1 MEDFLKQTNQRYN
14 MDVVQATGDIKS
26 ALGKSLSHIATPTLR
41 VFWEVLS
48 LIAVAN
54 SYFHLGEIKNN
65 VPDMKA
71 ILMGTRG
78 DDPHGKWVQDFS
90 RTDVDKGWPD
100 FMRVN
105 PILTWS
111 YVDVWNFIRRLQLP
125 YCILYDRGYTS
136 LGSRSSTV
144 PNPDLKNID
153 RSVTLSRKKL
163 NMNLVMVK

>member
-1 MEDFLKQTNQRYN
+1 MFSRKIPNN
-14 MDVVQATGDIKS
+14 CN
-26 ALGKSLSHIATPTLR
+26 GKS
-41 VFWEVLS
+41 
-48 LIAVAN
+48 
-54 SYFHLGEIKNN
+54 YGYLGEIKNN

-78 DDPHGKWVQDFS
+78 DDPHGKWVKDFS

-153 RSVTLSRKKL
+153 RSVSHKNSIFGKFF
-163 NMNLVMVK
+163 

>member
-1 MEDFLKQTNQRYN
+1 MFSRKVPNN
-14 MDVVQATGDIKS
+14 CN
-26 ALGKSLSHIATPTLR
+26 GKS
-41 VFWEVLS
+41 
-48 LIAVAN
+48 
-54 SYFHLGEIKNN
+54 YGYLGEIKNN

-78 DDPHGKWVQDFS
+78 DDPHGKWVKDFS

-153 RSVTLSRKKL
+153 RSVLHQSFIFRLFFVFFSK
-163 NMNLVMVK
+163 NIFSVMAK

>member
-1 MEDFLKQTNQRYN
+1 
-14 MDVVQATGDIKS
+14 
-26 ALGKSLSHIATPTLR
+26 
-41 VFWEVLS
+41 
-48 LIAVAN
+48 
-54 SYFHLGEIKNN
+54 
-65 VPDMKA
+65 MKA
-71 ILMGTRG
+71 ILKGTRG

-144 PNPDLKNID
+144 PNPDLKNVD
-153 RSVTLSRKKL
+153 RSVTFSRKNISKSNFSNGKVTYKPAYML
-163 NMNLVMVK
+163 DIGEKERSGRN

>member
-1 MEDFLKQTNQRYN
+1 
-14 MDVVQATGDIKS
+14 
-26 ALGKSLSHIATPTLR
+26 
-41 VFWEVLS
+41 
-48 LIAVAN
+48 
-54 SYFHLGEIKNN
+54 
-65 VPDMKA
+65 MKA

-78 DDPHGKWVQDFS
+78 DDPHGKWVKDFS

-153 RSVTLSRKKL
+153 RSVSRKNSLKFFFKFFFEFFFSK
-163 NMNLVMVK
+163 NIFSVMAK

>member
-1 MEDFLKQTNQRYN
+1 
-14 MDVVQATGDIKS
+14 
-26 ALGKSLSHIATPTLR
+26 
-41 VFWEVLS
+41 
-48 LIAVAN
+48 
-54 SYFHLGEIKNN
+54 
-65 VPDMKA
+65 MKA

-153 RSVTLSRKKL
+153 RSVTLSRKKTKYEFSNGKVTYKPAYML
-163 NMNLVMVK
+163 DIGEKERSGRN